1 MKKPTIR
8 NILVPIDFSRMSIG
22 AIRDAQDVAQQFG
35 ASVHLAHV
43 HHQQYPIGFMG
54 PVLAAGEPGVS
65 FEEHREKSISEELAA
80 VARENGLPESTPTHV
95 CEGGSVFHEIC
106 RLAGSMPAD
115 LIVMPTHGRTG
126 LRHVFLGSTAERVVQ
141 HSPSPVLV
149 TRPRKK
155 GTKATAT
162 AAVRHGGIILVP
174 VDFSEASFE
183 ALEYAIG
190 YAQQTADKLVIL
202 NAVHLGDEL
211 SNEGL
216 GVYRLAD
223 FRQTARWDAGREMA
237 AFLGRARFGD
247 VSYETVIRTGKPA
260 DEICNLAEKR
270 AVDLIITGTHGRT
283 GLKHLVMGSVAEQVV
298 RRARQSV
305 LVVPSHP
312 EMRAEGLSRIDDRER
327 VAALTGSEAIYAA
340 RFGNGLRKGLAFSS
354 QAKPHP
360 DL

>member
-22 AIRDAQDVAQQFG
+22 AIRDAQDVAEQFG
-35 ASVHLAHV
+35 ATVHLAHV
-43 HHQQYPIGFMG
+43 YHQQYPIGFMD

-65 FEEHREKSISEELAA
+65 IEDHRERSLEEELAT
-80 VARENGLPESTPTHV
+80 VARENGLPESAPTHL

-106 RLAGSMPAD
+106 RLAGAIPAD

-141 HSPSPVLV
+141 HSPCPVLV

-155 GTKATAT
+155 GMKPAAT
-162 AAVRHGGIILVP
+162 AAVRRGGTILVP
-174 VDFSEASFE
+174 VDFSDASFE
-183 ALEYAIG
+183 ALEYAI
-190 YAQQTADKLVIL
+190 AHARQTADRLIIL
-202 NAVHLGDEL
+202 NAIHLSDEL
-211 SNEGL
+211 GTEGL

-223 FRQTARWDAGREMA
+223 FRQTARWDAGREINQ
-237 AFLGRARFGD
+237 FLGAANFGE
-247 VSYETVIRTGKPA
+247 VSFETVIRIGKPA
-260 DEICNLAEKR
+260 DEICAVAEKR

-312 EMRAEGLSRIDDRER
+312 GLRAESLSRIDARER
-327 VAALTGSEAIYAA
+327 EPALTGSEAIAAA
-340 RFGNGLRKGLAFSS
+340 RFGKGLRKGLGLFPAS
-354 QAKPHP
+354 QTTS
-360 DL
+360 